1 MRMMGHKKWLYTGHY
16 SQTRNQQWEFNRE
29 LKDTV
34 ELSWS
39 IRLKTLPTLKME
51 LSKFPKGE
59 SSMGHVTVDL
69 LETDQEIDL
78 YSGFL
83 F

>member
-1 MRMMGHKKWLYTGHY
+1 M
-16 SQTRNQQWEFNRE
+16 
-29 LKDTV
+29 